1 MNCTDPLYHWAVR
14 AAGWLFKEK
23 NPSSK
28 MSVKISLL
36 VLAAFILCAGWRAF
50 VSAPMRGDA
59 THRET
64 TLPSQFSALSPESN
78 ATVEAKIKGRQRTL
92 ANYLAGSADFR
103 RRLDETPGKYSLS
116 PEDHKPSDDLNLRT
130 GESLERRDNRRW

>member
-1 MNCTDPLYHWAVR
+1 
-14 AAGWLFKEK
+14 
-23 NPSSK
+23 
-28 MSVKISLL
+28 
-36 VLAAFILCAGWRAF
+36 
-50 VSAPMRGDA
+50 VSAPMHGDA

-64 TLPSQFSALSPESN
+64 ALPSQFSAFSPESN
-78 ATVEAKIKGRQRTL
+78 ATVEAKIKGRQRAL

-116 PEDHKPSDDLNLRT
+116 PEDHKPSDALNLRT